1 VALKLNSP
9 QGLFGLR
16 QREMHSWYLT
26 EDALRIHFNDG
37 GTNRLLFSSISGSM
51 RETRFRSAGGA
62 ETVPLDLS
70 RVLQSASLVYVSAVV
85 FCDVVDRRAV
95 SDVGGS
101 GDL

>member
-1 VALKLNSP
+1 MRL
-9 QGLFGLR
+9 
-16 QREMHSWYLT
+16 WYLT
-26 EDALRIHFNDG
+26 EGALCIHFNG

-85 FCDVVDRRAV
+85 FCDVVGRRAV

-101 GDL
+101 GEL